1 MRANFLL
8 RLKEV
13 LFLNLG
19 FQSALKT
26 KNNIP
31 ASVNAFQFILQ
42 PNCFGCMNA

>member
-26 KNNIP
+26 KTNI
-31 ASVNAFQFILQ
+31 ALVNVFQFMFQ
-42 PNCFGCMNA
+42 QNCFSGLNE